1 MGRSVIDE
9 ALIHAKVAG
18 LMAGYDARWREQP
31 WTLREKEFQFG
42 LPIVNPATG
51 SGSRS
56 FTQAGKFDGIIVDG
70 AGREFLLEHKT
81 TSDDIT
87 DPNAPY
93 WRRLA
98 IDSQV
103 SAYMLAHWQ
112 SGRRLHGTVY
122 DVIRKPGIRP
132 KKLTKGD
139 QHAFLAGCRYY
150 GQDFDRQFV
159 LDWSLDPEARETP
172 EMYTARLAAEC
183 HENPER
189 YFQRRVIQRLDS
201 EVLEWA
207 DELWAVAKDVL
218 EARKSNRHYRNSGAC
233 MNFGTACN
241 FLGICSGHDSPD
253 SDRWQKKA
261 TVHEEINVEGDGR
274 DVLTHSRVRCFQT
287 CRRKHYYQYELG
299 ITRVDDEE
307 REALLLGTAMH
318 AALDS
323 WWNLYSEKRHDD
335 NDTASEAVSVASA

>member
-1 MGRSVIDE
+1 MTTDE
-9 ALIHAKVAG
+9 LIHAKVAG
-18 LMAGYDARWREQP
+18 LMAGYDARWRDQP
-31 WTLREKEFQFG
+31 WRLRAKEFQFG

-51 SGSRS
+51 SPSRT

-70 AGREFLLEHKT
+70 AGREYLLEHKT

-112 SGRRLHGTVY
+112 SGRKLHGTIY

-132 KKLTKGD
+132 KELSKLSKASIVSRGEY
-139 QHAFLAGCRYY
+139 F
-150 GQDFDRQFV
+150 GQPV
-159 LDWSLDPEARETP
+159 LDADRDAVAKGGDRETP
-172 EMYTARLAAEC
+172 TLYALRLAAEC
-183 HENPER
+183 CESPER
-189 YFQRRVIQRLDS
+189 YFQRRVIQRLDN

-207 DELWAVAKDVL
+207 DELWAVSKDML
-218 EARKSNRHYRNSGAC
+218 EARNSNRHYRNSGAC
-233 MNFGTACN
+233 MNYGTPCG

-253 SDRWQKKA
+253 SDRWQTK
-261 TVHEEINVEGDGR
+261 TQVHEEISLEGDGR
-274 DVLTHSRVRCFQT
+274 SVLTHSRVRCFQT
-287 CRRKHYYQYELG
+287 CRRKHFYQYELG
-299 ITRVDDEE
+299 LARVDEEE

-323 WWNLYSEKRHDD
+323 WWNLYSENRHDD
-335 NDTASEAVSVASA
+335 DNGAANEAVRVATGA